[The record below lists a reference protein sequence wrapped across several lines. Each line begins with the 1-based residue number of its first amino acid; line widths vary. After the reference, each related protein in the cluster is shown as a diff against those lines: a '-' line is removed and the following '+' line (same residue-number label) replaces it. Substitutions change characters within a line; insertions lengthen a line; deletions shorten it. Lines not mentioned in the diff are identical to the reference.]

1 MKNPIIICMRRIVY
15 LFIIALMPVLTF
27 AQGAYEPFLKEG
39 KTWKYNHDNPFTGN
53 SYMYSVVVRGDTVIN
68 DLTYKKI
75 YDVSS
80 DAYQYA
86 LREDGQIVY
95 GKFQNSDTPKLLYDF
110 GKNAGE
116 TVSEVTD
123 NDWKT
128 VVKVVSVDQVKYG
141 DRLLRRMKVVEDYLE
156 NDEVYDSNYSTWIE
170 GIGSECDL
178 TCPFRYDG
186 NYNNFNSC
194 WIGDEVL
201 GDITL
206 FSAPTAITSIKDI
219 PNAGHRRSVN
229 SDTPIYNL
237 AGQKVNVSYKGI
249 VIQNGKKKLVK

>member
-1 MKNPIIICMRRIVY
+1 MRRLLLL
-15 LFIIALMPVLTF
+15 LFVIAIKMVAV
-27 AQGAYEPFLKEG
+27 AQDSYEPFLKEG
-39 KTWKYNHDNPFTGN
+39 KTWKYSHDNPFTGN

-86 LREDGQIVY
+86 LREDGKKVY

-123 NDWKT
+123 KDGET
-128 VVKVVSVDQVKYG
+128 VVRVVSVDQVKYG

-194 WIGDEVL
+194 WISDEVL

>member
-1 MKNPIIICMRRIVY
+1 MRRLLLL
-15 LFIIALMPVLTF
+15 LFVIAIKMVAV
-27 AQGAYEPFLKEG
+27 AQDSYEPFLKEG

-68 DLTYKKI
+68 DHAYKKI

-86 LREDGQIVY
+86 LREDGKKVY

-116 TVSEVTD
+116 TVSEVID
-123 NDWKT
+123 KDGET
-128 VVKVVSVDQVKYG
+128 VVKVVSVDQIKYG

-156 NDEVYDSNYSTWIE
+156 NDEVYYSNYSTWIE

-201 GDITL
+201 GDISL
-206 FSAPTAITSIKDI
+206 FSAPTIITSIKVI
-219 PNAGHRRSVN
+219 PEAVHRRSVD
-229 SDTPIYNL
+229 SDTPVFNL
-237 AGQKVNVSYKGI
+237 AGQRVNPSYKGI